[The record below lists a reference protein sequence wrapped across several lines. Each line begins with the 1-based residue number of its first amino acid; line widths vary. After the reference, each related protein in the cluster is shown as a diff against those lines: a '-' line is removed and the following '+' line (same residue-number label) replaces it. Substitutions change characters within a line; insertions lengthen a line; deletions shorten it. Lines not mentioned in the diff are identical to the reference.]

1 MQRISVG
8 ALSTRK
14 AVAEHN
20 WSIRCIRNIVA
31 HTPLFA
37 VTPVVLILKTLGM
50 CVQSWPIWWRFIAQ
64 DALPE
69 TPQFQS
75 NSLSTES
82 KRGNKILHSLGK
94 APKNLDIM
102 GDFKYRLPFWWVLA
116 TRANKNVLNWARR
129 AGINFHH
136 RRDGVGFLYA
146 CLASQNNEALEWAL
160 KCGIPANDI
169 DTRGN
174 SLLAFALRRNSP
186 DEPEV
191 INMLISYGASWY
203 YKGSLGE
210 NGEDVLKQSPEWTR
224 WHLMQSVCDAQPKV
238 RSSRKM

>member
-8 ALSTRK
+8 PLPTRK
-14 AVAEHN
+14 IVAEHH
-20 WSIRCIRNIVA
+20 WSIRCIRSIVA
-31 HTPLFA
+31 HSPLFA
-37 VTPVVLILKTLGM
+37 VGPVILALKTVGI
-50 CVQSWPIWWRFIAQ
+50 CFQSWPIWWRFIAQ

-69 TPQFQS
+69 TPQADP
-75 NSLSTES
+75 LSRQW
-82 KRGNKILHSLGK
+82 KRGNKILNSLGN
-94 APKNLDIM
+94 APQNVDLM

-116 TRANKNVLNWARR
+116 TRANKNVLNWAHL
-129 AGINFHH
+129 AGISFHKRH
-136 RRDGVGFLYA
+136 DGVGFLYA
-146 CLASQNNEALEWAL
+146 CLASQNKEALEWAL
-160 KCGIPANDI
+160 KGGIPANDI

-174 SLLAFALRRNSP
+174 SLLAFALRRHTP

-224 WHLMQSVCDAQPKV
+224 WHLLQAVRDVQPAV
-238 RSSRKM
+238 RSSRRM

>member
-8 ALSTRK
+8 PLLPRK
-14 AVAEHN
+14 IVAEHH
-20 WSIRCIRNIVA
+20 WSIKCIRNLVA

-37 VTPVVLILKTLGM
+37 VTTVIIGLKIIGI
-50 CVQSWPIWWRFIAQ
+50 CCQSWPIWWRFIAQ

-69 TPQFQS
+69 TPQAVPGNGQ
-75 NSLSTES
+75 S
-82 KRGNKILHSLGK
+82 KRGKKILSSLGK
-94 APKNLDIM
+94 APRNLDVM

-116 TRANKNVLNWARR
+116 TRANTNILDWAQLV
-129 AGINFHH
+129 GIDFHQ

-146 CLASQNNEALEWAL
+146 CLASQNKDALEWAL
-160 KCGIPANDI
+160 RCGIQPNDI

-174 SLLAFALRRNSP
+174 SLLAFALRRTSP
-186 DEPEV
+186 DQAEV

-203 YKGSLGE
+203 YKGSFGE

-224 WHLMQSVCDAQPKV
+224 WHLLQAVRDVQPTG